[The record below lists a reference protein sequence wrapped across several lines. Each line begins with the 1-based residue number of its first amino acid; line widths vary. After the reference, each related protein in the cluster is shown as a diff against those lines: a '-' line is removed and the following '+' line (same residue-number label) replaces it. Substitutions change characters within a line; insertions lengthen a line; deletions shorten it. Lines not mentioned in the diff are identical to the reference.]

1 MFKGYSFFSWP
12 FAIKN
17 AFGEAMPINFVR
29 IVLFGIIMLFLVY
42 IAVSDVFDRK
52 ISIKGIVT
60 SLGII
65 TLSILTYTTLY
76 SCICTSI
83 AILTAFCLTILIG
96 FIREKPF
103 KYNSFKNNTMNKL
116 FTISDIKRQERD
128 KNRKVGTG
136 DVMLF
141 SMFIFN
147 YIWLTIYS
155 YTKFS
160 VLGKSIAL
168 FVSEKI
174 GFFFVI
180 GILFSVLFGF
190 LQSKFSKKLEY
201 KKVPIM
207 LGLVIPMLQLC
218 YFILGS
224 RRGF

>member
-1 MFKGYSFFSWP
+1 
-12 FAIKN
+12 
-17 AFGEAMPINFVR
+17 
-29 IVLFGIIMLFLVY
+29 
-42 IAVSDVFDRK
+42 
-52 ISIKGIVT
+52 
-60 SLGII
+60 
-65 TLSILTYTTLY
+65 
-76 SCICTSI
+76 
-83 AILTAFCLTILIG
+83 
-96 FIREKPF
+96 
-103 KYNSFKNNTMNKL
+103 
-116 FTISDIKRQERD
+116 
-128 KNRKVGTG
+128 
-136 DVMLF
+136 MLF

-160 VLGKSIAL
+160 VLGNSIAL

-180 GILFSVLFGF
+180 GILFSVLFGV

-224 RRGF
+224 RRVF

>member
-1 MFKGYSFFSWP
+1 MLKGYSFFSWP

-17 AFGEAMPINFVR
+17 AFGEAMPINFIR
-29 IVLFGIIMLFLVY
+29 IVLFGIIMLFLIY
-42 IAVSDVFDRK
+42 IAVSDVTDRK
-52 ISIKGIVT
+52 ISIKGMVT

-65 TLSILTYTTLY
+65 TLSMLTYTTLY
-76 SCICTSI
+76 SCICTFV

-103 KYNSFKNNTMNKL
+103 KHDSFKNKTTNKL
-116 FTISDIKRQERD
+116 FTISDIERKERD
-128 KNRKVGTG
+128 KNRKIGTG

-141 SMFIFN
+141 SIFIFN

-160 VLGKSIAL
+160 VLGNSIAL

-180 GILFSVLFGF
+180 GILFAVLVGF
-190 LQSKFSKKLEY
+190 IQSKFSEKIEY